1 LTEVTEEMPQTIH
14 LSSRNTVNHR
24 FWEGIKEEDIVKS
37 QNQKIT
43 FKFFKNFCVHL
54 TAKPTDYS
62 QNVFFWFM
70 STSFHKAKLATVSKF
85 QADLKAIHCWFSEEV
100 ESIQNLHV
108 PISQQSDL

>member
-1 LTEVTEEMPQTIH
+1 VHPNSKANRLLTE
-14 LSSRNTVNHR
+14 
-24 FWEGIKEEDIVKS
+24 
-37 QNQKIT
+37 
-43 FKFFKNFCVHL
+43 CVFL
-54 TAKPTDYS
+54 
-62 QNVFFWFM
+62 FL